1 MPTMT
6 PLETAAA
13 ELQAAADLAVRRAQ
27 GNPLDPWSAMAGTI
41 RLIASGL
48 DPMPPTT
55 SVAATDLHAHLTAAG
70 DALDQL
76 PTDESPSDLAF
87 WRAHVLDLA
96 ENARDL
102 DARPRSTVKAPP
114 R

>member
-1 MPTMT
+1 MPSMT
-6 PLETAAA
+6 LLETAAA
-13 ELQAAADLAVRRAQ
+13 ELQAASDLAADRAQ

-48 DPMPPTT
+48 DSMPPTGN
-55 SVAATDLHAHLTAAG
+55 VPVRDLHAHLTSAG
-70 DALDQL
+70 EALDQL
-76 PTDESPSDLAF
+76 TAEESPSDLAF

-102 DARPRSTVKAPP
+102 DARPQSTVKA
-114 R
+114 RH